1 METLFPIPTDGKD
14 GYGLKLEKAGP
25 TFSLS
30 FNAMRAKITKKYYSY
45 CTLMKFLPD
54 VFFVRLK
61 KTTMSS

>member
-1 METLFPIPTDGKD
+1 METLFPVPTDGKD

-30 FNAMRAKITKKYYSY
+30 FKAMRAKITKKCYSY